1 MPVTGR
7 PGAAQPAV
15 PTAGARL
22 QAGGPTAEVRGD
34 SAIAAE
40 VCAFIA
46 VGDQEAARERFEA
59 LVRLH
64 QRRAS
69 RIAFHYLRDAAEAD
83 EATQDAFVKAFLHIE
98 SYRPEHAFEVWFTR
112 ILVNGCLDR
121 RKARQRRERW
131 MLTAFDAG
139 SGGVNPAERVPATAA
154 NPEQAFLAGERW
166 RQIVA
171 LVQRLPAQQR
181 TVFILS
187 AYAGHSTRETA
198 AITALSESTVR
209 VHLFRAVRKLRAALK
224 AGHHVV

>member
-1 MPVTGR
+1 MSGSDSMPVTGR
-7 PGAAQPAV
+7 PGAAQPTV

-22 QAGGPTAEVRGD
+22 QGVRPTAEVRGD

-121 RKARQRRERW
+121 PKARQRTETW
-131 MLTAFDAG
+131 
-139 SGGVNPAERVPATAA
+139 
-154 NPEQAFLAGERW
+154 QLAG
-166 RQIVA
+166 
-171 LVQRLPAQQR
+171 
-181 TVFILS
+181 
-187 AYAGHSTRETA
+187 
-198 AITALSESTVR
+198 
-209 VHLFRAVRKLRAALK
+209 
-224 AGHHVV
+224 